1 MITADNSLDIMA
13 ALDSALGIE
22 DEATDPNELTDYDL
36 DDALSEVERQMDSRA
51 PIFDIFLALAWD
63 GYGQE
68 DQIWDAI
75 FSAARDALREYVED
89 RWQEQLAEEDSEEDA
104 E

>member
-1 MITADNSLDIMA
+1 MITPDNSLDIMA
-13 ALDSALGIE
+13 AIDSALGIE
-22 DEATDPNELTDYDL
+22 DEAKDPNELDDYDL

-89 RWQEQLAEEDSEEDA
+89 RWQEQLAEEDSGEDA